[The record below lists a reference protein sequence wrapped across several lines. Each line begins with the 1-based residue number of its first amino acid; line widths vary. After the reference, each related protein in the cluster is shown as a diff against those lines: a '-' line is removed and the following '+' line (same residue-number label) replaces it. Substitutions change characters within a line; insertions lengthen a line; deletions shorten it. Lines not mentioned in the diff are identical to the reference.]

1 MDPLHYD
8 FHASI
13 GYWIGL
19 TAHTM
24 QQTLDERLAPFGITF
39 RQFQVLAWLVHDREL
54 TQADLA
60 KRLMIEPPTLAGI
73 LCRMEAMGWIV
84 RKTAANDRRRKLI
97 TVSPGAA
104 PVWRQVVDCLI
115 ESRQEATAGMTRAE
129 IDQLQSLLKRV
140 LNNLSPPASS
150 PTLLMDAA
158 LTTQQQESP
167 Q

>member
-1 MDPLHYD
+1 MDPLEYD
-8 FHASI
+8 FQSSI

-24 QQTLDERLAPFGITF
+24 HQTLDERLMPFGITF
-39 RQFQVLAWLVHDREL
+39 RQFQVLGWLVHDREM
-54 TQADLA
+54 TQAELA

-84 RKTAANDRRRKLI
+84 RKTATNDRRRKLI

-104 PVWRQVVDCLI
+104 PVWKQVVQCLM
-115 ESRQEATAGMTRAE
+115 ESRQEATAGMTREE

-140 LNNLSPPASS
+140 LHNLSRPASN
-150 PTLLMDAA
+150 PVLVLDAA
-158 LTTQQQESP
+158 ITPQEQETS
-167 Q
+167 